1 MDNNLDVKTIGLLI
15 LGYSLIKYLN
25 QYFNNLLISA
35 SVFGEIFIRDP
46 PRSRSDKSSHTRTS
60 MSRKKTNFVYHFL
73 VNDQSDLII
82 GTSI

>member
-1 MDNNLDVKTIGLLI
+1 MD
-15 LGYSLIKYLN
+15 YL
-25 QYFNNLLISA
+25 A

-46 PRSRSDKSSHTRTS
+46 PRSRLDKSGHTKNS

>member
-1 MDNNLDVKTIGLLI
+1 MN
-15 LGYSLIKYLN
+15 YL
-25 QYFNNLLISA
+25 A

-46 PRSRSDKSSHTRTS
+46 PRSRSDKSGHAKNS